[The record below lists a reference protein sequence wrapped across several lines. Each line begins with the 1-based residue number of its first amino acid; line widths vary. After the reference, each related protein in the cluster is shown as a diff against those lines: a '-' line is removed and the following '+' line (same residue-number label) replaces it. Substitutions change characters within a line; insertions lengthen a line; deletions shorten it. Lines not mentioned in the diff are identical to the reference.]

1 MQLKV
6 KKVLKFDDR
15 MICLKEYES
24 KGPWV
29 ILSQVVRSTGSS
41 KGPSEETWETKSEK
55 NKM

>member
-1 MQLKV
+1 
-6 KKVLKFDDR
+6 